1 VDSITKMKPHA
12 HNGTDMLESTPDPSV
27 SVDEKMGDSEDSDAE
42 DGTDDR
48 DNIGNDD
55 EPDDDKPDNNRNDN
69 EQEDADISEGGEH
82 GDAGDVDKLSED

>member
-1 VDSITKMKPHA
+1 MKPHA

-27 SVDEKMGDSEDSDAE
+27 SVDKKMGDGEDSDAE

-48 DNIGNDD
+48 DNIGDDDEPDDD
-55 EPDDDKPDNNRNDN
+55 EPDDDKPDDDRNDN

-82 GDAGDVDKLSED
+82 GDAGDVDKLSEDQ